1 MQSID
6 THACAGIPVEAK
18 LHPLVNS
25 GIDGGAAN
33 VGTRI
38 FEMTPL
44 KQQVRL
50 LISSPQKLLRLA
62 HWEF

>member
-1 MQSID
+1 M
-6 THACAGIPVEAK
+6 EAK
-18 LHPLVNS
+18 LHSLVNS

-44 KQQVRL
+44 KQQVRVR
-50 LISSPQKLLRLA
+50 ISSPQKLLRLA
-62 HWEF
+62 L